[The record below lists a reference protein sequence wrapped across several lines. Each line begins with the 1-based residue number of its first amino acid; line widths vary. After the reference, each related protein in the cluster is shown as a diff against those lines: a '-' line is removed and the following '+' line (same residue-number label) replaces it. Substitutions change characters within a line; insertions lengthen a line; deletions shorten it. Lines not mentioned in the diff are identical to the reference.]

1 MPDDIEPTSHKQV
14 TLIPTDRIRI
24 LNPRVRNRR
33 TFVAMVENIAR
44 IGLKRPITVAPR
56 AGTDPPEYDLV
67 CGQGRLEAFIELKQ
81 DRIPAIVI
89 EADETDCLVMSLV
102 ENCARRQHNPIDL
115 MREIGA
121 LRERGYTDRQIGDKI
136 GVTAEYVNMIA
147 GLLEK
152 GEERLVSAVETGLL
166 PLNLAI
172 QIARTDA
179 KGAQQALTDAY
190 TQKKLRGRK
199 LTLVRRLIQ
208 QREQRGPQLRNNPFG
223 RRDGAKR
230 ALTSE
235 GLVRAY
241 QQEATRQKLLIK
253 KAELTQSRLMFVREA
268 FRKLCS
274 DEHFMTLL
282 RAEGLE
288 TMPGDL
294 ARAVTNVRPI

>member
-1 MPDDIEPTSHKQV
+1 MDGDPEHGGHKQV
-14 TLIPTDRIRI
+14 TMIPTDRIRI

-33 TFVAMVENIAR
+33 AFEEMVANIAS

-56 AGTDPPEYDLV
+56 PATDPKEYDLV

-81 DRIPAIVI
+81 TQIPAIVI
-89 EADETDCLVMSLV
+89 DADESQCLVMSLV

-115 MREIGA
+115 MREIGT
-121 LRERGYTDRQIGDKI
+121 LRQRGYSDRQIGAKI
-136 GVTAEYVNMIA
+136 GVTGDYVGMIA

-152 GEERLVSAVETGLL
+152 GEERLVSAVETGML

-172 QIARTDA
+172 EISKTDA
-179 KGAQQALTDAY
+179 KGAQDALMDAY

-208 QREQRGPQLRNNPFG
+208 QREARGPQLRSNPLG
-223 RRDGAKR
+223 RKGPKR

-241 QQEATRQKLLIK
+241 QQEASRQKLLIK

-268 FRKLCS
+268 FRTLCT
-274 DEHFMTLL
+274 DDHFLTLL
-282 RAEGLE
+282 RAEGLQ
-288 TMPGDL
+288 TMPGYL
-294 ARAVTNVRPI
+294 AQAVIDGAQP

>member
-1 MPDDIEPTSHKQV
+1 MDEEGDHGSRKKV
-14 TLIPTDRIRI
+14 TMIPTDRIRI

-33 TFVAMVENIAR
+33 AFEEMVANIAS

-56 AGTDPPEYDLV
+56 PGTDPTDYDLV

-81 DRIPAIVI
+81 TRIPAIVI
-89 EADETDCLVMSLV
+89 DADESDCLVMSLV

-115 MREIGA
+115 MREIGT
-121 LRERGYTDRQIGDKI
+121 LRQRGYSDRQIGAKI
-136 GVTAEYVNMIA
+136 GVTGDYVGMIA

-152 GEERLVSAVETGLL
+152 GEERLVSAVETGML

-172 QIARTDA
+172 EISKTDA
-179 KGAQQALTDAY
+179 KGAQDALMDAY

-199 LTLVRRLIQ
+199 LTLLRRLIQ
-208 QREQRGPQLRNNPFG
+208 QREACGPQLRSSPLG
-223 RRDGAKR
+223 RKGAKR

-241 QQEATRQKLLIK
+241 QQEAARQKLLIK

-268 FRKLCS
+268 FRTLCT
-274 DEHFMTLL
+274 DDHFLTLL
-282 RAEGLE
+282 RAEGLL
-288 TMPGDL
+288 TMPSYL
-294 ARAVTNVRPI
+294 AQAVTEGPQP